1 MIGDMKFNYALM
13 FLLIIL
19 IVVIGVMSARN
30 QQVNQFLYEEQKR
43 QEEYILKHEMVIDR
57 LVNDINYNDIT
68 LENRQR
74 KLENRVSAQTILDAG
89 NNERLDMLENNLIR
103 NTRK

>member
-1 MIGDMKFNYALM
+1 MKFNYALM